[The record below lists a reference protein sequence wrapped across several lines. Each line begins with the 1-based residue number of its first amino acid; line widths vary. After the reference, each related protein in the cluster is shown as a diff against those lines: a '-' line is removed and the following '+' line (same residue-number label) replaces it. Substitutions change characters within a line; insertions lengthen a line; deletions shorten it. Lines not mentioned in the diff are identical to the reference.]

1 MPTNENVGALI
12 VILVIWVVLKLL
24 KVAVRLML
32 FFIFI
37 AAVLWVVYHFMR

>member
-1 MPTNENVGALI
+1 MPTNEILGVLI

-32 FFIFI
+32 LFIFI
-37 AAVLWVVYHFMR
+37 AGVVWAVYHFMR

>member
-1 MPTNENVGALI
+1 MPTHEILGVLI

-32 FFIFI
+32 FFILI
-37 AAVLWVVYHFMR
+37 AAVVWAVYHFMR